1 MRERFFTQEK
11 ITALLLSCLFSV
23 LVWFITNMFIIDIS
37 LFQYLFIEILLLLLN
52 PLYTFVQRKLA
63 IPQE

>member
-1 MRERFFTQEK
+1 MRERFTPEK
-11 ITALLLSCLFSV
+11 ITNLLLSCLFSV
-23 LVWFITNMFIIDIS
+23 LVWFITDMFIIDIS